1 MSVEGL
7 NRMKRLV
14 HEFAILNWEKK
25 REGKLHIAFMLDF
38 FFGSGFCS
46 EAWVDHLLHSK
57 EWSFDLTTS

>member
-1 MSVEGL
+1 
-7 NRMKRLV
+7 MKRLV
-14 HEFAILNWEKK
+14 HEFAILNWKRK